1 MKIEDSVD
9 VINRRRY
16 NRWNIS
22 LSELSRDSAAYG
34 MQLAEPENIDIV
46 RALLYKYGMDI
57 DKHYEVEVLE
67 HRNVYGEKVHCHYF
81 LGIER
86 TDTRWLSIKAGLLS
100 GTWKVAA

>member
-22 LSELSRDSAAYG
+22 LSELSLDRAAYG
-34 MQLAEPENIDIV
+34 LQLTAPENKDIV
-46 RALLYKYGMDI
+46 RALLYKYGLDI
-57 DKHYEVEVLE
+57 DKHFEVEIVE
-67 HRNVYGEKVHCHYF
+67 HRNVFGEKVFCEYF

-86 TDTRWLSIKAGLLS
+86 IDTRWATIKSGLLS
-100 GTWKVAA
+100 GRWKVTV